1 MDRITR
7 FQEAIS
13 AVMDE
18 YIVDH
23 VHAQQELKYEKEI
36 GRAHV

>member
-1 MDRITR
+1 MDKITR

-23 VHAQQELKYEKEI
+23 VHAEPQQELKYEK
-36 GRAHV
+36 VMDF